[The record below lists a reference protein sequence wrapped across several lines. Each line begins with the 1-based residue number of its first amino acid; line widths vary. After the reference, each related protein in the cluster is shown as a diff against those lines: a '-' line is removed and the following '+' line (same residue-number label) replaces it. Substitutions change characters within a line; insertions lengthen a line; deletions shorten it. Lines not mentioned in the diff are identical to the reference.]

1 MHLKQ
6 HKHILLIGLLIAI
19 VSVIMCFPPIQASAV
34 MDVGDYPEVENGN
47 INWYT
52 WWNWSHNDLRD
63 RIMDELETIKT
74 SGVKANVDSQ
84 VIKDSVDV
92 AGELETFYDTK
103 TKSGSTEIEQT
114 PIKFANT
121 KIKLANEMWAS
132 VGSALKAGGDLSD
145 STVNSSMDKAAKYM
159 SLGVNLNNLDA
170 NPVYSGII
178 NSLKLAAYS
187 IVLLFF
193 SVNLIETTLKY
204 EIVSTRGFISV
215 FGRMIFSKTI
225 IDCSALI
232 CTKILGVVKWIASQT
247 LDFITLSN
255 QEVLKSSYSSTQ
267 SGLWVIG
274 KIVDFFNSI
283 TNIAP
288 ILIMSL
294 IVLIVSMLILGKL
307 LIRSIQLAMMTVVSP
322 LFFACA
328 TADVTKQYFRN
339 FITGFLQCGL
349 QIVFMVI
356 VYGIG
361 YTVLNSSAI
370 NGDIFMAFSSST
382 MNAYR
387 AIIVYVVMG
396 IMIVKPPRF
405 LTNAIN

>member
-19 VSVIMCFPPIQASAV
+19 ASVIMCFPPIQASAV
-34 MDVGDYPEVENGN
+34 KDYGEYPEVEEGN
-47 INWYT
+47 INWNT
-52 WWNWSHNDLRD
+52 WWDWSHNDMRD

-74 SGVKANVDSQ
+74 GGVTASVDSQ
-84 VIKDSVDV
+84 AIKDSVDV
-92 AGELETFYDTK
+92 AGELETFYETK
-103 TKSGSTEIEQT
+103 TKAGSTEIEQT

-132 VGSALKAGGDLSD
+132 VGSALKAGGDLTD
-145 STVNSSMDKAAKYM
+145 STVNSSMDKKAQYM
-159 SLGVNLNNLDA
+159 SLGVKNLDA
-170 NPVYSGII
+170 NPVYQGII

-328 TADVTKQYFRN
+328 TADVTRQYFRN
-339 FITGFLQCGL
+339 FITGFLQCGM

>member
-1 MHLKQ
+1 MKQ
-6 HKHILLIGLLIAI
+6 YKPVMLVGLLIAI
-19 VSVIMCFPPIQASAV
+19 VSVIMCFSPIQASAV
-34 MDVGDYPEVENGN
+34 RDVGDYPEVDTGN

-63 RIMDELETIKT
+63 RILDELET
-74 SGVKANVDSQ
+74 VKKGVDSQ
-84 VIKDSVDV
+84 AIKDSVDV
-92 AGELETFYDTK
+92 SGELESFYDTK
-103 TKSGSTEIEQT
+103 TKAGSTEIEQT

-132 VGSALKAGGDLSD
+132 VGSALKAGGDLTD
-145 STVNSSMDKAAKYM
+145 STVNSSMDKTAQYM
-159 SLGVNLNNLDA
+159 SLGVKNLDA
-170 NPVYSGII
+170 NPVYQGII

-339 FITGFLQCGL
+339 FITGFLQCGM